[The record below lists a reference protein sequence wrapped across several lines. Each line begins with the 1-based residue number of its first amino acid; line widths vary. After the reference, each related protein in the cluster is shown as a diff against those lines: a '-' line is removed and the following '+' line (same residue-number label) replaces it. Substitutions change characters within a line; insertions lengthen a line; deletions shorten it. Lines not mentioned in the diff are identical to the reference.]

1 MLPYIIALLL
11 VYSWVVAEYKI
22 LNRKAVLFPL
32 LILVVLATMRHY
44 EIGTDAN
51 VYTRYFRFPF
61 NNYSFQFDPE
71 VETGYQYLVYLV
83 REIYSSDYSLYFF
96 AMALVSIFP
105 VIYTLKS
112 RSVDYPLSIYIYITF
127 GLYMAMYNQIRQC
140 IAMGICFLATKYLV
154 NKNFIKYFVVI
165 LIASQFHVTAYLM
178 LIFYFVCHNKL
189 RIEYK
194 IIPIVLSSAIAAPLM
209 IAHMALNNSRYE
221 HYTEEAT
228 KGKNGLLTVMLYV
241 VIALF
246 FYIIGKRLRKE
257 NLEYRIYECMYLCG
271 VALLLPVAMLGTDP
285 AGPQRI
291 IQYFLYYVMLM
302 FPIVF
307 KKINN
312 KFIYVTFIIVSF
324 IYFVLMIAS
333 NIAGVY
339 PYQFNPVFDFF

>member
-1 MLPYIIALLL
+1 MLPYIITLFL
-11 VYSWVVAEYKI
+11 VYFWVVAEYKI
-22 LNRKAVLFPL
+22 LNRKTIIFP
-32 LILVVLATMRHY
+32 LVVLVILAAMRYY

-51 VYTRYFRFPF
+51 VYTRYFRFPS
-61 NNYSFQFDPE
+61 NSYAFQFDPD

-83 REIYSSDYSLYFF
+83 HEMYSDDYSLYFF
-96 AMALVSIFP
+96 VVAILSIFP

-112 RSVDYPLSIYIYITF
+112 KSVDYPLSIYIYITF
-127 GLYMAMYNQIRQC
+127 GIYMAMYNQIRQC
-140 IAMGICFLATKYLV
+140 IAMGICFFATKYLL
-154 NKNFIKYFVVI
+154 NKNFIKYFIAI
-165 LIASQFHVTAYLM
+165 LIASQFHVTASLM
-178 LIFYFVCHNKL
+178 LVFYFVCHNKL

-194 IIPIVLSSAIAAPLM
+194 IIPIILSSAVAAPLL

-221 HYTEEAT
+221 HYTEEAS
-228 KGKNGLLTVMLYV
+228 KGKNGLLTVILYV
-241 VIALF
+241 AIAFF
-246 FYIIGKRLRKE
+246 FYVAGRRLRKE
-257 NLEYRIYECMYLCG
+257 NSEYKIYECMYLCG

-312 KFIYVTFIIVSF
+312 NPIYISFLVVSF

-339 PYQFNPVFDFF
+339 PYQLNPIFDLF